1 MKKLFV
7 VAVSGLDRTGE
18 ERTGNFCVI
27 EAESLEAAKALIDKE
42 TYEAIG
48 FWAIRRGIGPFS
60 RTRPPAIFV
69 GEKKVCRSSEDIKK
83 EASRTKDCT

>member
-1 MKKLFV
+1 MKKFGV
-7 VAVSGLDRTGE
+7 TVSGLDRSGQS
-18 ERTGNFCVI
+18 RARNFCII

-69 GEKKVCRSSEDIKK
+69 GELNVCHSSEDIKK
-83 EASRTKDCT
+83 ETFRTKDCT